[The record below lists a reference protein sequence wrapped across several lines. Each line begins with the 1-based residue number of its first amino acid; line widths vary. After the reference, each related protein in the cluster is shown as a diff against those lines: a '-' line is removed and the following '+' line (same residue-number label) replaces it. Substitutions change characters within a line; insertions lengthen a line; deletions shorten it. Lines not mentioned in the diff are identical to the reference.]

1 MGKRIIFLLFC
12 CAVFFLS
19 CHKQKEA
26 ALPIIQ
32 ADALA
37 EIEAY
42 LADTIQRT
50 SITFILGE
58 DHTPYNQYYTLA
70 NHYYRLNPDD
80 KTEIVIDSFTSIKE
94 VCDYLKTHP
103 GKNDRPYGL
112 INLVSH
118 GNEFLD
124 LRTLVYPKGP
134 RASANTLLK
143 AVQDSVLLPLD
154 TAVLDKKSLIYLHG
168 CAVGNNQQLLNNLA
182 LAFGTRKNGVRVKAS
197 KLFEYYSYLSKN
209 KNPQSIRHYFARTW
223 YAFYHPD
230 SIPDDQGFVDRLT
243 RRYPN
248 DSVNWLEGI
257 QRRFQS
263 NPSEIYHYSFVV
275 PVVWED
281 FYEEESDVP
290 SVNSRKKR
298 NEWLENNQSFL
309 DLLALTNVP
318 VDYFQFLYYKPKYM
332 RNSKEIYS
340 LRVRAKAGVMCLIQ
354 PVLAEEESL
363 RSQLVAYQPD
373 EDDPDYFQFSEIPD
387 D

>member
-1 MGKRIIFLLFC
+1 MGKRIIILLFC

-19 CHKQKEA
+19 CQKQQKA
-26 ALPIIQ
+26 ALPLVQGDVLREIQ
-32 ADALA
+32 VFM
-37 EIEAY
+37 
-42 LADTIQRT
+42 ADTVQRT

-80 KTEIVIDSFTSIKE
+80 KTEIVIDSLISIKE
-94 VCDYLKTHP
+94 VCDYLKAHP
-103 GKNDRPYGL
+103 GKNNRPYGL

-124 LRTLVYPKGP
+124 LRALAYPKGP
-134 RASANTLLK
+134 RASAKTLLK
-143 AVQDSVLLPLD
+143 AVQDSILLPLD
-154 TAVLDKKSLIYLHG
+154 TAILDGKSLIYLHG
-168 CAVGNNQQLLNNLA
+168 CAVGNNQELLNNLA
-182 LAFGTRKNGVRVKAS
+182 LAFGSRENGVKVKAS

-230 SIPDDQGFVDRLT
+230 SIPGDAGFVERFAAS
-243 RRYPN
+243 YPN
-248 DSVNWLEGI
+248 DSVNWLEGV

-281 FYEEESDVP
+281 FYEEESEVP

-298 NEWLENNQSFL
+298 KEWLENNQPLL
-309 DLLALTNVP
+309 DLISLTNVP
-318 VDYFQFLYYKPKYM
+318 IDYFQFLYYKPKYM

-354 PVLAEEESL
+354 PVLATEDSL
-363 RSQLVAYQPD
+363 RAQLVAYQPAG
-373 EDDPDYFQFSEIPD
+373 DDPEYFQFSEID
-387 D
+387 GF